1 MPQDLRDEDLDIG
14 NGFDTAPLL
23 AEPQFGYQNIIG
35 TPTDD
40 QVDVDIYAIGR
51 VPAGIRDTFYVGG
64 LLDEMRIEVVARAD
78 NGRLTTLVR
87 VDAGDAVGRAVEISY
102 ETTRD
107 TDLFVVITD
116 VPSADPRG
124 DGFVPEAY
132 VITHNVSL
140 AFAQG
145 ALAISRGEGF
155 ARDGTSGEAGSF
167 LISVLGDAAFNDPS
181 VTDDT
186 PINPA
191 SFGNDIIFG
200 NRAANTLD
208 GLEGDDE
215 LRGMLGNDVIFG
227 SRGADIIYGNQ
238 GRDTIYGGSQEDR
251 LFGGQDADVVYGEL
265 GTDVLYGN
273 RGNDFL
279 YGGEKSDTLYGGQG
293 GDILYGGGGDDVL
306 FGGKGS
312 DGFFGGTGSD
322 IFVIAGEEELS
333 VVFDFN
339 AAEGDRLAVAGGLKF
354 ANTSDGILVQQV
366 GTGSQ
371 VILVGVFDFDD
382 SYVLDISL

>member
-14 NGFDTAPLL
+14 NAFETAPLL

-35 TPTDD
+35 TPTDEL
-40 QVDVDIYAIGR
+40 VDVDIYAIGR

-64 LLDEMRIEVVARAD
+64 LLEEMRIEVIARSD
-78 NGRLTTLVR
+78 SGRLITLER
-87 VDAGDAVGRAVEISY
+87 IEPGDAIGRAVEISY
-102 ETTRD
+102 ETTSD
-107 TDLFVVITD
+107 SDLFVVITD

-124 DGFVPEAY
+124 DSFVPEAY

-140 AFAQG
+140 AFSQG
-145 ALAISRGEGF
+145 ALVAGQGEGF

-167 LISVLGDAAFNDPS
+167 LLSVLGDAALEDPS
-181 VTDDT
+181 LIDDT

-191 SFGNDIIFG
+191 SFGNDVIFG
-200 NRAANTLD
+200 NRSANTID

-215 LRGMLGNDVIFG
+215 LRGLLGNDVIFG
-227 SRGADIIYGNQ
+227 SRGADVLYGNQ
-238 GRDTIYGGSQEDR
+238 GRDTVYGGSQEDR
-251 LFGGQDADVVYGEL
+251 VFGGQDADVIYGEL

-273 RGNDFL
+273 RGFDFL
-279 YGGEKSDTLYGGQG
+279 YGGEKSDTIYGGQG
-293 GDILYGGGGDDVL
+293 GDVLYGGGGDDVL

-339 AAEGDRLAVAGGLKF
+339 PTEGDRLAVAGGLKF
-354 ANTSDGILVQQV
+354 ANTTDGILVQQV